1 MNQNFKTLE
10 LAIELHL
17 LLKKIYLPP
26 YQKDQL
32 NRASQ
37 SIALNL
43 SEGAARFTVN
53 EKRRFY
59 RMAFGSL
66 RETQLIIKLADIKDI
81 RIVEIADKTGAS
93 LYKLLLSLDNRTP
106 KL

>member
-10 LAIELHL
+10 LAVELHL
-17 LLKKIYLPP
+17 LLKKVYLPP

-59 RMAFGSL
+59 RIAFGSL
-66 RETQLIIKLADIKDI
+66 RETQLIIKLADIKDK
-81 RIVEIADKTGAS
+81 RIMRLRIKRGPAYTS
-93 LYKLLLSLDNRTP
+93 SYFHCHRNC
-106 KL
+106 